1 MVLELDADDEYW
13 LPHTW
18 YHKDVDIDFSFE
30 AFKALEKPH
39 MLQRSQNPIFLGT
52 TLSDSVKTYHYAYN
66 GSSKTSQKNS
76 NMEHIGSLLAF
87 F

>member
-18 YHKDVDIDFSFE
+18 YHKDVDIDSSSD
-30 AFKALEKPH
+30 AFKALEKTH
-39 MLQRSQNPIFLGT
+39 MLQPSQNPIFLGT
-52 TLSDSVKTYHYAYN
+52 TLSYSIKTYHYAYN
-66 GSSKTSQKNS
+66 GSSKISQ
-76 NMEHIGSLLAF
+76 IF